1 METFTTRSTRLA
13 SSTDLV
19 LVVWGNEKS
28 VGVCGDVVT
37 FVSNEDSTD
46 QS

>member
-1 METFTTRSTRLA
+1 M
-13 SSTDLV
+13 

-37 FVSNEDSTD
+37 FVFNVFNEDATNEDATD